1 MRFAVDTWQPEYG
14 SGTDVGS
21 LAPSEVETQIDIEVP
36 IGQWAPVPCT
46 AGAAPLVFFVD
57 GVRRVEARV
66 WITEADGSLHLGIAA
81 SYAAGVV
88 RCDRQAKVIDTAV
101 ERRLFTAAPS
111 AEAIETR
118 YGRFPVSASASQTAE
133 DLSLDL
139 QQNMGALEAALARRA
154 SSGQPGLVVID
165 GPLRSGAH
173 QRGTVGSI
181 KTQHRSYGPPIV
193 QQTVA
198 RLRAGERTPV
208 FVVGGAFPCWSWY
221 VRLPG
226 PVPHPLAAV
235 VRCVVDADIERDA
248 VFALA
253 DTVTATLPRY
263 ASSPA
268 KDARAPQNLYP
279 IAGLE
284 NDLRHR
290 LGDQQLILRGLSLAS
305 SVASTRDVSA
315 PAPR

>member
-1 MRFAVDTWQPEYG
+1 MRFAVDGWQPEYG

-21 LAPSEVETQIDIEVP
+21 LAPSDVETQIDIEVP
-36 IGQWAPVPCT
+36 VAEWAPVSSSV
-46 AGAAPLVFFVD
+46 GAAALVFFVD

-66 WITEADGSLHLGIAA
+66 WITEPNGSLQLGIAA

-88 RCDRQAKVIDTAV
+88 RCDGHAKVIASAV

-111 AEAIETR
+111 ADAIVTR
-118 YGRFPVSASASQTAE
+118 YGTFPVSASASQTAE
-133 DLSLDL
+133 ELSIDL

-154 SSGQPGLVVID
+154 SSDRPGLVVID

-173 QRGTVGSI
+173 ERGTVGSI

-198 RLRAGERTPV
+198 RLGAGQRTPV
-208 FVVGGAFPCWSWY
+208 FVIGGAFPCWSWY
-221 VRLPG
+221 LRLPG
-226 PVPHPLAAV
+226 PVPHPMAAV
-235 VRCVVDADIERDA
+235 VRCVVDADIARDA
-248 VFALA
+248 VIALA
-253 DTVTATLPRY
+253 DTVAVTLPRY

-268 KDARAPQNLYP
+268 KDPRAPQNLYP

-290 LGDQQLILRGLSLAS
+290 LGDQQLMMRGLALAS
-305 SVASTRDVSA
+305 SVAASGLA
-315 PAPR
+315 A